1 MKALYIQIYEDIE
14 KLIKSNK
21 LKPGD
26 QISSEKELREQY
38 NCSRDTVRK
47 ATGLLEQNNLIIKS
61 RGKSS
66 IVAENRQYL
75 FPTSSLESF
84 KELKEK
90 NYLDAKTIFISSEIK
105 DLASLNLH
113 SKLSC
118 KEVLELKRIRE
129 INGEKIVLDIDYFDT
144 NYVKN
149 IDKKIAKNSIYEYIE
164 KDLGLKID
172 HAQKIVTVKSPTDE
186 EVRLLD
192 LRPDKLL
199 VQVTSDTYLKDGS
212 IFQHSI
218 SKHRHDKFVFTSYAK
233 R

>member
-1 MKALYIQIYEDIE
+1 MKALYIQIYEDIK

-26 QISSEKELREQY
+26 QIASEKELREKY

-47 ATGLLEQNNLIIKS
+47 ATTLLEQNNLIIKS
-61 RGKSS
+61 RGKAS

-84 KELKEK
+84 KELKDK
-90 NYLDAKTIFISSEIK
+90 NYLDAKTIFVSSKIL
-105 DLASLNLH
+105 DLDTLDLK
-113 SKLSC
+113 SKLIC
-118 KEVLELKRIRE
+118 KEVLEVKRIRE

-144 NYVKN
+144 EYVNDITK
-149 IDKKIAKNSIYEYIE
+149 DIAENSIYEYIE
-164 KDLGLKID
+164 EELRLEID
-172 HAQKIVTVKSPTDE
+172 HAQKIVTVESPTDE
-186 EVRLLD
+186 EAKLLD

-199 VQVTSDTYLKDGS
+199 VQVTSDTYLKDGT

>member
-1 MKALYIQIYEDIE
+1 MKALYIQIYEDIK

-26 QISSEKELREQY
+26 QIASEKELREKY

-47 ATGLLEQNNLIIKS
+47 ATTLLEQNNLIIKS
-61 RGKSS
+61 RGKAS

-84 KELKEK
+84 KELKDK
-90 NYLDAKTIFISSEIK
+90 NYLDAKTIFVSSKIL
-105 DLASLNLH
+105 DLDTLDLK
-113 SKLSC
+113 SKLIC
-118 KEVLELKRIRE
+118 KEVLEVKRIRE

-144 NYVKN
+144 EYVNDITKE
-149 IDKKIAKNSIYEYIE
+149 IAENSIYEYIE
-164 KDLGLKID
+164 EDLRLKID
-172 HAQKIVTVKSPTDE
+172 HAQKIVTVESPTDE
-186 EVRLLD
+186 EAKLLD

-199 VQVTSDTYLKDGS
+199 VQVTSDTYLKDGT

>member
-1 MKALYIQIYEDIE
+1 MKALYIQIYEDIK

-26 QISSEKELREQY
+26 QIASEKELREKY

-47 ATGLLEQNNLIIKS
+47 ATTLLEQNNLIIKS
-61 RGKSS
+61 RGKAS

-84 KELKEK
+84 KELKDK
-90 NYLDAKTIFISSEIK
+90 NYLDAKTIFVSSKI
-105 DLASLNLH
+105 LNLDTLH
-113 SKLSC
+113 IKSKLTC
-118 KEVLELKRIRE
+118 KEVLEVKRIRE

-144 NYVKN
+144 EYVNGITKE
-149 IDKKIAKNSIYEYIE
+149 IAENSIYEYIE
-164 KDLGLKID
+164 EEIGLEID
-172 HAQKIVTVKSPTDE
+172 HAQKIVTVESPTDE
-186 EVRLLD
+186 EAKLLD

-199 VQVTSDTYLKDGS
+199 VQVTSDTYLKDGT